1 VCGISQVT
9 KELRIEK
16 KECSQQSFGMME
28 ESTQFHLLL
37 ILLSRL
43 EDFMVIKTVS
53 SQQICLPISISNTV
67 LVIAWAHDIVKG
79 TEKLQ
84 DTVIP
89 KNGTSWRDDDEDEDS
104 EDENSEDE
112 DSEGEDSEELLDK
125 DTSYRAK
132 LDRIIALEAKVT
144 TTVCI
149 LCQRR
154 HTDLKFIC

>member
-1 VCGISQVT
+1 
-9 KELRIEK
+9 
-16 KECSQQSFGMME
+16 
-28 ESTQFHLLL
+28 
-37 ILLSRL
+37 
-43 EDFMVIKTVS
+43 MVIKTVS

-67 LVIAWAHDIVKG
+67 LVIAWAHDIIRG

-104 EDENSEDE
+104 EDEDSEDE
-112 DSEGEDSEELLDK
+112 DSEGEDSEEVLDK

-132 LDRIIALEAKVT
+132 LDIIIALEAKVT
-144 TTVCI
+144 TAVCI